1 MIVSIEIMDLYSRS
15 SKLFFNILKIILIIV
30 IIVMQFILIFN
41 SVNINIELNSNEK
54 QPIDYQIKDIDECY
68 LTVHNFVSM
77 KSRQKNKSKNNI
89 EFKTYIYSYTKPYL
103 LELVQNSTHDCLCS
117 N

>member
-1 MIVSIEIMDLYSRS
+1 MNV
-15 SKLFFNILKIILIIV
+15 
-30 IIVMQFILIFN
+30 
-41 SVNINIELNSNEK
+41 NIELISKEK
-54 QPIDYQIKDIDECY
+54 QPIDYEIKNIDDCY
-68 LTVHNFVSM
+68 LTIHNFVTL
-77 KSRQKNKSKNNI
+77 KTKFWNQSKEDM